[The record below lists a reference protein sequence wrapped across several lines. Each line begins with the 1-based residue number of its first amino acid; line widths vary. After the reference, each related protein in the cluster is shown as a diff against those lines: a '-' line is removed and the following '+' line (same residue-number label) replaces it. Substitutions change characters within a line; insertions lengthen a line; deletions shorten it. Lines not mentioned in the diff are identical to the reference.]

1 MAVIFN
7 AYFGQYIVDVF
18 SQTPRASKFER
29 VRKSWG
35 PNGAPGDFSRL
46 LVFFFFSAKISVVC
60 SEYSAARS
68 VGGILHTAPYVFL
81 GGE

>member
-1 MAVIFN
+1 MRISGN
-7 AYFGQYIVDVF
+7 ILWMF
-18 SQTPRASKFER
+18 SLKHLALRSLNESGSPGAQ
-29 VRKSWG
+29 WG
-35 PNGAPGDFSRL
+35 PWGFLTVARL
-46 LVFFFFSAKISVVC
+46 FFFSAKISVVC